1 MNEVL
6 VAELGAA
13 LSPDRVRI
21 GGTELA
27 LYQRDASNLTG
38 QAGVVCFPTSTAEV
52 QAAIRIAV
60 RHNQPF
66 VARGAGTGLAGGAT
80 PLPDGLLIVP
90 TKVNRVVA
98 RDPVK
103 MPAGGGPGAVN

>member
-38 QAGVVCFPTSTAEV
+38 QAGVVCFPTSTEEV

-60 RHNQPF
+60 RHGQPF
-66 VARGAGTGLAGGAT
+66 VARGAGTRL
-80 PLPDGLLIVP
+80 
-90 TKVNRVVA
+90 
-98 RDPVK
+98 
-103 MPAGGGPGAVN
+103 AGGGPPPAAAMTVGPPKKKRGFSPESPHR

>member
-38 QAGVVCFPTSTAEV
+38 QAGVVCFPTSTEEV
-52 QAAIRIAV
+52 QAAVRIAV
-60 RHNQPF
+60 RHDQPF

-80 PLPDGLLIVP
+80 PLH
-90 TKVNRVVA
+90 
-98 RDPVK
+98 
-103 MPAGGGPGAVN
+103 GAVVVGPREMNPGLVFGSGE